1 VVDTDQKTPGR
12 NDSCQPRW
20 ARLIIFLN
28 KACVIEDSKN
38 SGNGR
43 YGNFPRAL
51 VWSLPSPNSN
61 EQALHET
68 KRCDVTNDDED
79 VHFYSIT
86 KQANFQ
92 KLQNSTILTVAVVTF
107 SFSKNFTIACHRST
121 PSPFSPICDRQTF
134 QISSLYAIE
143 KGFSSSDFSSEISC
157 NKNLRTSKSPI
168 PRISSYDVTDYEF
181 RSKFSSK
188 ST

>member
-12 NDSCQPRW
+12 NDSCQLRW

-43 YGNFPRAL
+43 HGNFPRAL

-86 KQANFQ
+86 KQSNFSQ
-92 KLQNSTILTVAVVTF
+92 LSKLHNFDSCCCHLSLQQELHDRLSQINTLTI
-107 SFSKNFTIACHRST
+107 FT
-121 PSPFSPICDRQTF
+121 DM
-134 QISSLYAIE
+134 
-143 KGFSSSDFSSEISC
+143 
-157 NKNLRTSKSPI
+157 
-168 PRISSYDVTDYEF
+168 
-181 RSKFSSK
+181 
-188 ST
+188 

>member
-1 VVDTDQKTPGR
+1 MVDTDQKTPGR

-68 KRCDVTNDDED
+68 KRCDITNDDED

-86 KQANFQ
+86 KQINFSQ
-92 KLQNSTILTVAVVTF
+92 L
-107 SFSKNFTIACHRST
+107 SKT
-121 PSPFSPICDRQTF
+121 PQFWQLLLSPFAS
-134 QISSLYAIE
+134 A
-143 KGFSSSDFSSEISC
+143 
-157 NKNLRTSKSPI
+157 RTSRSL
-168 PRISSYDVTDYEF
+168 VTDQHLNHFHRYVTGKHF
-181 RSKFSSK
+181 KSAVYTLLKKDSQAPISLVKYPATKISGLRSHRYHG
-188 ST
+188 